1 MPKKKAKRTNK
12 AKSNKN
18 LIKVLSFP
26 FILLQFLIVLPF
38 KIISFIYN
46 LIMKINT
53 KTKEIKVKKA
63 RESIEAIYHEFPII
77 EQYSGDI
84 KKWEKTLPKSS
95 IGIIIG
101 ARGKGKSALGIKILE
116 NLKTSNKKSLY
127 AMGFNQEDMPAWI
140 NVAND
145 VKDIASNSFVL
156 IDEGGIL
163 FSSRRSMTDANQLLS
178 DLILISRHKNLS
190 ILFISQNS
198 ANLDIN
204 ILRQADYL
212 LLKPSS
218 LLQIDFERKKIKE
231 LYDEVKEQ
239 FLKFQDHKGLTYI
252 YSEDFR
258 GFVDNPLPSFWTMNI
273 SKSFK

>member
-1 MPKKKAKRTNK
+1 MPKKKSKKTSVK
-12 AKSNKN
+12 KENKN

-26 FILLQFLIVLPF
+26 FVLLQFLVMLPF
-38 KIISFIYN
+38 RIISFFYN
-46 LIMKINT
+46 LAIKVNK

-63 RESIEAIYHEFPII
+63 REAIEARYEDFKII

-84 KKWEKTLPKSS
+84 KKWERTLPKSS

-116 NLKTSNKKSLY
+116 NLKAMNKKSLC

-140 NVAND
+140 TVAGD
-145 VKDIASNSFVL
+145 IKDIPSNSFVL

-178 DLILISRHKNLS
+178 DLILISRHKSLS

-239 FLKFQDHKGLTYI
+239 FEKFQEHKGLTYI

-258 GFVDNPLPSFWTMNI
+258 GFVNNPLPSFWTMDI

>member
-1 MPKKKAKRTNK
+1 M
-12 AKSNKN
+12 
-18 LIKVLSFP
+18 
-26 FILLQFLIVLPF
+26 
-38 KIISFIYN
+38 
-46 LIMKINT
+46 
-53 KTKEIKVKKA
+53 KKA
-63 RESIEAIYHEFPII
+63 REAIEAVYQEFPII

-116 NLKTSNKKSLY
+116 NLKAMNKKSLC

-140 NVAND
+140 TVAGD
-145 VKDIASNSFVL
+145 IKDIPSNSFVL

-178 DLILISRHKNLS
+178 DLILISRHKSLS

-239 FLKFQDHKGLTYI
+239 FEKFQDYKGLTYI

-258 GFVDNPLPSFWTMNI
+258 GFVNNPLPSFWTMNI